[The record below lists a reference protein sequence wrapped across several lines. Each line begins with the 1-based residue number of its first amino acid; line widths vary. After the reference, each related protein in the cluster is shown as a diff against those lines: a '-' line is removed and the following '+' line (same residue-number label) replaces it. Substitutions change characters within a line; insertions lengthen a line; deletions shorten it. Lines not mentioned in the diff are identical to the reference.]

1 MAVGAHL
8 QPCTPIRKYVYINL
22 HELLK
27 CLCTFIIKFIIM
39 QVIKYIYSLSM
50 LVPSS
55 AYLLQP
61 FILKLILRGPSQSIL
76 GCFAGCVWSRRGYV
90 CGGTYICVGVAG
102 DMCAGKHVWRGNTSA
117 LQWVAAWVWLGQSVS
132 SFYFSRLPYLWNSLP
147 LPTLSDRPG
156 PGLAHTIIPIKTR
169 GHYYYHSV
177 CNYTLYST

>member
-27 CLCTFIIKFIIM
+27 CLCTVIIKFIIM

-76 GCFAGCVWSRRGYV
+76 GCFAGCVRSRRGYM
-90 CGGTYICVGVAG
+90 CGCGWGYNMRGNMYNGGT
-102 DMCAGKHVWRGNTSA
+102 HPR
-117 LQWVAAWVWLGQSVS
+117 
-132 SFYFSRLPYLWNSLP
+132 
-147 LPTLSDRPG
+147 
-156 PGLAHTIIPIKTR
+156 
-169 GHYYYHSV
+169 
-177 CNYTLYST
+177 YTLVRWRSFSWIYIKIASLKKWKVHQFSSLLTTVRCSLLCYCTCAADYCATVRALLTTVLLYVRCWLL

>member
-39 QVIKYIYSLSM
+39 QAIKYIYNLSM

-61 FILKLILRGPSQSIL
+61 FILKLIPRSPSQSIL
-76 GCFAGCVWSRRGYV
+76 GCFAACVGSRRGYV
-90 CGGTYICVGVAG
+90 CGGTHIFVGVAG
-102 DMCAGKHVWRGNTSA
+102 D
-117 LQWVAAWVWLGQSVS
+117 
-132 SFYFSRLPYLWNSLP
+132 
-147 LPTLSDRPG
+147 
-156 PGLAHTIIPIKTR
+156 
-169 GHYYYHSV
+169 SV
-177 CNYTLYST
+177 CGETCSQYAAQLRQAAKGVMPRRVCREFRLRVYPSDAATRSQYTLPRR

>member
-76 GCFAGCVWSRRGYV
+76 GCFAGCVRSRRGYV
-90 CGGTYICVGVAG
+90 CGEHISV
-102 DMCAGKHVWRGNTSA
+102 
-117 LQWVAAWVWLGQSVS
+117 WVWLGMCVRGNTYCKVAGSNLTCRNDRI
-132 SFYFSRLPYLWNSLP
+132 SRWRLTSL
-147 LPTLSDRPG
+147 G
-156 PGLAHTIIPIKTR
+156 QNII
-169 GHYYYHSV
+169 HSPV
-177 CNYTLYST
+177 ARVVYG